1 MEEIGNSQNGED
13 PSGSSPFFWT
23 DEVLMEGQ
31 LVQQLVNG
39 LLIGFMYSLIAI
51 GLTLIWGV
59 MNIVNFAHGDFLMLG
74 MFTSFWLYTLYGLD
88 PLFSIPICTVLLFV
102 LGVLIYR
109 FIVSKVMRG
118 PVLAQLVVTFGV
130 SIFLA
135 NLAVF
140 LWTPDFRL
148 IEKPLLRGTWEIG
161 QIELSIPKL
170 MASIGSVLTSIF
182 VFWFLK
188 KTRIGKAILATE
200 MDREAALL
208 MGINTER
215 INSIS
220 FAIGSSLV
228 GIAGAFLST
237 YYYIYPQVGGVF
249 GTIAFAIV
257 ALGGFGSIEGAF
269 LAGILVGLVQTLGG
283 YFFDPA
289 YKYAIVFLI
298 YLITVWIRPRGLLGW

>member
-1 MEEIGNSQNGED
+1 MEE
-13 PSGSSPFFWT
+13 
-23 DEVLMEGQ
+23 Q

-102 LGVLIYR
+102 LGMLIYR
-109 FIVSKVMRG
+109 FIVSKVMKG
-118 PVLAQLVVTFGV
+118 PMLAQLVVTFGV

-148 IEKPLLRGTWEIG
+148 IEKPLLHGTWDFG
-161 QIELSIPKL
+161 SFKLSIPKFV
-170 MASIGSVLTSIF
+170 ASIGSIIASVF
-182 VFWFLK
+182 VFFFLK
-188 KTRIGKAILATE
+188 RTKTGKAILATE

-215 INSIS
+215 INSLS
-220 FAIGSSLV
+220 FAIGAALV

-237 YYYIYPQVGGVF
+237 YYYIYPQVGGTF
-249 GTIAFAIV
+249 GLIAFSIV

-269 LAGILVGLVQTLGG
+269 IAGILIGVAQTLGG
-283 YFFDPA
+283 FIFDPA
-289 YKYAIVFLI
+289 YKFAIVFSI
-298 YLITVWIRPRGLLGW
+298 YLVVVWIRPQGLLGW

>member
-1 MEEIGNSQNGED
+1 MMDQ
-13 PSGSSPFFWT
+13 
-23 DEVLMEGQ
+23 LM
-31 LVQQLVNG
+31 QQIVNG
-39 LLIGFMYSLIAI
+39 LLIGFIYSLIAI

-88 PLFSIPICTVLLFV
+88 PLFSIPVCTALLFI
-102 LGVLIYR
+102 LGLLIYR
-109 FIVSKVMRG
+109 YIVSKVMKG
-118 PVLAQLVVTFGV
+118 PMLAQLVVTFGV

-148 IEKPLLRGTWEIG
+148 IEKPLLHGTWDIG
-161 QIELSIPKL
+161 DVRLSIPKFV
-170 MASIGSVLTSIF
+170 ATIGSVVASLF
-182 VFWFLK
+182 VFLFLK
-188 KTRIGKAILATE
+188 RTKTGKAILATE

-208 MGINTER
+208 MGINTDR

-220 FAIGSSLV
+220 FALGSALV

-237 YYYIYPQVGGVF
+237 YYYIYPQVGGTF
-249 GTIAFAIV
+249 GLIAFCVV

-269 LAGILVGLVQTLGG
+269 IAGIIVGLAQTLGG
-283 YFFDPA
+283 FFIDPA
-289 YKYAIVFLI
+289 YKFAIVFLI
-298 YLITVWIRPRGLLGW
+298 YLITVWIRPEGLLGW

>member
-1 MEEIGNSQNGED
+1 M
-13 PSGSSPFFWT
+13 T
-23 DEVLMEGQ
+23 DQ
-31 LVQQLVNG
+31 LVQQIVNG
-39 LLIGFMYSLIAI
+39 LLIGFIYSLIAI

-74 MFTSFWLYTLYGLD
+74 MFTSFWLYTLYGVD
-88 PLFSIPICTVLLFV
+88 PLFSIPVCTALLFI
-102 LGVLIYR
+102 LGLLIYR
-109 FIVSKVMRG
+109 FIVSKVMKG
-118 PVLAQLVVTFGV
+118 PMLAQLVVTFGI

-148 IEKPLLRGTWEIG
+148 IEKPLLHGTWDIG
-161 QIELSIPKL
+161 DIKLSVPKFV
-170 MASIGSVLTSIF
+170 ATIGSVIVSLF
-182 VFWFLK
+182 VFLFLK
-188 KTRIGKAILATE
+188 RTKTGKAILATE

-220 FAIGSSLV
+220 FALGSALV

-237 YYYIYPQVGGVF
+237 YYYIYPQVGGTF
-249 GTIAFAIV
+249 GLIAFCVV

-269 LAGILVGLVQTLGG
+269 IAGIIVGLAQTLGG
-283 YFFDPA
+283 FFIDPA

-298 YLITVWIRPRGLLGW
+298 YLITVWIRPQGLLGW

>member
-1 MEEIGNSQNGED
+1 M
-13 PSGSSPFFWT
+13 T
-23 DEVLMEGQ
+23 DQ
-31 LVQQLVNG
+31 LVQQIVNG
-39 LLIGFMYSLIAI
+39 LLIGFIYSLIAI

-74 MFTSFWLYTLYGLD
+74 MFTSFWLYTLYGVD
-88 PLFSIPICTVLLFV
+88 PLFSIPVCTALLFI
-102 LGVLIYR
+102 LGLLIYR
-109 FIVSKVMRG
+109 YIVSKVMKG
-118 PVLAQLVVTFGV
+118 PMLAQLVVTFGI

-148 IEKPLLRGTWEIG
+148 IEKPLLHGTWDIG
-161 QIELSIPKL
+161 DIKLSVPKFV
-170 MASIGSVLTSIF
+170 ATIGSVIVSLF
-182 VFWFLK
+182 VFLFLR
-188 KTRIGKAILATE
+188 KTKTGKAILATE

-220 FAIGSSLV
+220 FALGSALV
-228 GIAGAFLST
+228 GVAGAFLST
-237 YYYIYPQVGGVF
+237 YYYIYPQVGGTF
-249 GTIAFAIV
+249 GLIAFCVV

-269 LAGILVGLVQTLGG
+269 IAGIIVGLTQTLGG
-283 YFFDPA
+283 FFIDPA

-298 YLITVWIRPRGLLGW
+298 YLITVWIRPQGLLGW

>member
-1 MEEIGNSQNGED
+1 M
-13 PSGSSPFFWT
+13 T
-23 DEVLMEGQ
+23 DQ
-31 LVQQLVNG
+31 LVQQVVNG
-39 LLIGFMYSLIAI
+39 LLIGFIYSLIAI

-88 PLFSIPICTVLLFV
+88 PLFSIPICTALLFI
-102 LGVLIYR
+102 LGLLIYR
-109 FIVSKVMRG
+109 FIVSKVMKG
-118 PVLAQLVVTFGV
+118 PMLAQLVVTFGV

-148 IEKPLLRGTWEIG
+148 IDKPLLHGTWD
-161 QIELSIPKL
+161 
-170 MASIGSVLTSIF
+170 IGSIKLSVPKFVATIGSFIISLF
-182 VFWFLK
+182 VFLFLK
-188 KTRIGKAILATE
+188 KTKTGKAILATE

-208 MGINTER
+208 MGINTEW
-215 INSIS
+215 INSLS
-220 FAIGSSLV
+220 FAIGSALV

-237 YYYIYPQVGGVF
+237 YYYIYPQVGGSF
-249 GTIAFAIV
+249 GLIAFCVV

-269 LAGILVGLVQTLGG
+269 IAGIIVGLAQTLGG
-283 YFFDPA
+283 FFIDPA

-298 YLITVWIRPRGLLGW
+298 YLITVWIRPQGLLGW

>member
-1 MEEIGNSQNGED
+1 M
-13 PSGSSPFFWT
+13 T
-23 DEVLMEGQ
+23 DQ
-31 LVQQLVNG
+31 LVQQIVNG
-39 LLIGFMYSLIAI
+39 LLIGFIYSLIAI

-74 MFTSFWLYTLYGLD
+74 MFTSFWLYTLYGVD
-88 PLFSIPICTVLLFV
+88 PLFSIPVCTALLFV
-102 LGVLIYR
+102 LGLLIYR
-109 FIVSKVMRG
+109 FIVSKVMKG
-118 PVLAQLVVTFGV
+118 PMLAQLVVTFGV

-140 LWTPDFRL
+140 LWSPDFRL
-148 IEKPLLRGTWEIG
+148 IEKPLLHGTWDIG
-161 QIELSIPKL
+161 DIKLSIPKFV
-170 MASIGSVLTSIF
+170 ATIGSVVASLF
-182 VFWFLK
+182 VFLFLK
-188 KTRIGKAILATE
+188 RTKTGKAILATE

-220 FAIGSSLV
+220 FALGSALV

-237 YYYIYPQVGGVF
+237 YYYIYPQVGGTF
-249 GTIAFAIV
+249 GLIAFCVV

-269 LAGILVGLVQTLGG
+269 IAGIIVGLAQTLGG
-283 YFFDPA
+283 FFIDPA

-298 YLITVWIRPRGLLGW
+298 YLITVWIRPQGLLGW

>member
-1 MEEIGNSQNGED
+1 M
-13 PSGSSPFFWT
+13 
-23 DEVLMEGQ
+23 DEQ
-31 LVQQLVNG
+31 LVQQLING

-88 PLFSIPICTVLLFV
+88 PLFSIPVVTILLFV
-102 LGVLIYR
+102 LGLLIYR
-109 FIVSKVMRG
+109 FVVSKVMKG
-118 PVLAQLVVTFGV
+118 PMLAQLVVTFGV

-148 IEKPLLRGTWEIG
+148 IEKPLLHGTWELG
-161 QIELSIPKL
+161 WAKLSIPKFV
-170 MASIGSVLTSIF
+170 ASIGSIIASVF
-182 VFWFLK
+182 VFYFLK
-188 KTRIGKAILATE
+188 KTKMGKAILATE

-215 INSIS
+215 IKSLS
-220 FAIGSSLV
+220 FAIGAALV

-237 YYYIYPQVGGVF
+237 YYYIYPQVGGIF
-249 GTIAFAIV
+249 GLIAFSTV

-269 LAGILVGLVQTLGG
+269 IAGIIIGVAQTLGG
-283 YFFDPA
+283 YIFDPA
-289 YKYAIVFLI
+289 YKFAIVFLI
-298 YLITVWIRPRGLLGW
+298 YLIVVWIRPQGLLGW

>member
-1 MEEIGNSQNGED
+1 M
-13 PSGSSPFFWT
+13 T
-23 DEVLMEGQ
+23 DQ
-31 LVQQLVNG
+31 LVQQIVNG
-39 LLIGFMYSLIAI
+39 LLIGFIYSLIAI

-74 MFTSFWLYTLYGLD
+74 MFTSFWLYTLYGVD
-88 PLFSIPICTVLLFV
+88 PLFSIPVCTALLFV
-102 LGVLIYR
+102 LGLLIYR
-109 FIVSKVMRG
+109 YIVSKVMKG
-118 PVLAQLVVTFGV
+118 PMLAQLVVTFGV

-148 IEKPLLRGTWEIG
+148 IEKPLLHGTWDIG
-161 QIELSIPKL
+161 DIKLSIPKFV
-170 MASIGSVLTSIF
+170 ATIGSVIVSLF
-182 VFWFLK
+182 VFLFLR
-188 KTRIGKAILATE
+188 KTKTGKAILATE

-220 FAIGSSLV
+220 FALGSALV

-237 YYYIYPQVGGVF
+237 YYYIYPQVGGTF
-249 GTIAFAIV
+249 GLIAFCVV

-269 LAGILVGLVQTLGG
+269 IAGIIVGLAQTLGG
-283 YFFDPA
+283 FFIDPA

-298 YLITVWIRPRGLLGW
+298 YLITVWIRPQGLLGW

>member
-1 MEEIGNSQNGED
+1 M
-13 PSGSSPFFWT
+13 T
-23 DEVLMEGQ
+23 DQ
-31 LVQQLVNG
+31 LVQQIVNG
-39 LLIGFMYSLIAI
+39 LLIGFIYSLIAI

-74 MFTSFWLYTLYGLD
+74 MFTSFWLYTLYGVD
-88 PLFSIPICTVLLFV
+88 PLFSIPVCTVLLFI
-102 LGVLIYR
+102 LGLLIYR
-109 FIVSKVMRG
+109 YIVSKVMKG
-118 PVLAQLVVTFGV
+118 PMLAQLVVTFGI

-148 IEKPLLRGTWEIG
+148 IEKPLLHGTWDIG
-161 QIELSIPKL
+161 DIKLSVPKFV
-170 MASIGSVLTSIF
+170 STIGSVIVSLF
-182 VFWFLK
+182 VFLFLK
-188 KTRIGKAILATE
+188 RTKTGKAILATE

-220 FAIGSSLV
+220 FALGSALV

-237 YYYIYPQVGGVF
+237 YYYIYPQVGSTF
-249 GTIAFAIV
+249 GLIAFCVV

-269 LAGILVGLVQTLGG
+269 IAGIIVGLAQTLGG
-283 YFFDPA
+283 FFIDPA

-298 YLITVWIRPRGLLGW
+298 YLITVWIRPQGLLGW

>member
-1 MEEIGNSQNGED
+1 
-13 PSGSSPFFWT
+13 
-23 DEVLMEGQ
+23 MEGQ
-31 LVQQLVNG
+31 FVQQLVNG

-102 LGVLIYR
+102 LGMLIYR
-109 FIVSKVMRG
+109 FIVSKVMQG

-170 MASIGSVLTSIF
+170 MASMGSVLTSIF

-298 YLITVWIRPRGLLGW
+298 YLITVWIRPQGLLGW